1 MIDATWKLVGVEA
14 FLLILL
20 MLLWSGGRGQ

>member
-1 MIDATWKLVGVEA
+1 VIDATWKLVAIEA
-14 FLLILL
+14 FLLIVL